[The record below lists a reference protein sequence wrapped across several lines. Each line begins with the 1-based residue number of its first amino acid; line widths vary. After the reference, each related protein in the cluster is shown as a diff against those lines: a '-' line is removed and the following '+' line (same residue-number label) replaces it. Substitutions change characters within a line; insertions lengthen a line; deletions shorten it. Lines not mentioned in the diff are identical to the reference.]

1 MHVLLL
7 LLVSVALIVCA
18 RSFSQDGADEKTPV
32 SKVGP
37 SSKPG
42 TEIST
47 STVSKAGPSSKP
59 GPKSMSTNKGQ
70 VSQLRSRSLNT
81 TQIVQVPMTSKNA
94 TKSVSRQKQN
104 ATRIKRPLDASTTPV
119 AHQLERIA
127 SFRMRDSIL
136 RYGPRCKFVLVGD
149 SIIFYLKRNTTLW
162 QDYVNRYAGIN
173 LGNPGDRTEHVLH
186 RIQSKLFRN
195 LTSPLL
201 LAVMVGTNN
210 VGAGDSAGATLD
222 GIVNVVSLLGKEIPK
237 ARLVVFSILPRGGGV
252 EMMKTITDVNA
263 RLREKYS
270 GGAASTTQFLD
281 MTASFSNANGSM
293 NTKLFERD
301 QLHPN
306 NKGSL
311 VLLQALEPY
320 LSKIAPY
327 PPPYEA
333 PRVPSRSIPAKGRNA
348 TKIVAP
354 PVSTSKKIVAK
365 KVPPHPAPAT
375 ATATATAP
383 APATAPPTALK
394 SSGWFSSFF
403 GWLGG
408 GRGGR

>member
-7 LLVSVALIVCA
+7 LLVSVALLVCGRA
-18 RSFSQDGADEKTPV
+18 IKQDGPDEKTPA
-32 SKVGP
+32 
-37 SSKPG
+37 
-42 TEIST
+42 
-47 STVSKAGPSSKP
+47 SKAGPSSKP

-70 VSQLRSRSLNT
+70 VSQLRSRPLNT
-81 TQIVQVPMTSKNA
+81 TQIVQVPMTSKNATKSLMSKNA

-195 LTSPLL
+195 LTSPQL

-237 ARLVVFSILPRGGGV
+237 ARVVVFSILPRGGGV

-327 PPPYEA
+327 PSPYEA

-354 PVSTSKKIVAK
+354 PASTSKKIVAK

-403 GWLGG
+403 DWLGG

>member
-1 MHVLLL
+1 
-7 LLVSVALIVCA
+7 
-18 RSFSQDGADEKTPV
+18 
-32 SKVGP
+32 
-37 SSKPG
+37 
-42 TEIST
+42 
-47 STVSKAGPSSKP
+47 
-59 GPKSMSTNKGQ
+59 
-70 VSQLRSRSLNT
+70 
-81 TQIVQVPMTSKNA
+81 MTSKNA
-94 TKSVSRQKQN
+94 TKSLISKNTTKSVSRQKQN

-354 PVSTSKKIVAK
+354 PASTSKKIVAK

-375 ATATATAP
+375 ATATAP

-394 SSGWFSSFF
+394 SSSGWFSSFF